1 MRSWFSLGVISA
13 LGLAFVARG
22 AAPATGEY
30 SWHDSPGKFLELRH
44 GDRPVMRYMYAA
56 FDDTSP
62 ATREATFK
70 VYHHLFDPTGTRL
83 VTNGPSGLYPHHRGM
98 FFGFNKIS
106 YGDKKCDIW
115 HGDSAHK
122 FNTIGA
128 YQEHVKM
135 LAQRGGPDSGTHTAL
150 IAWHG
155 PDRAVFAE
163 EERTVTARHTD
174 NGTLVDWSTK
184 LTSNVDVPVKLDG
197 DPQHAGF
204 HFRADKEV
212 NEKSKKETYYVRP
225 DGKGQRGE
233 TRNWEPKTKKG
244 PVNLPWDAMSFV
256 LGEKRY
262 TVVYLDHPSN
272 PKESRHSERDYG
284 RMGSYF
290 EYTLTKDKP
299 LTLRYQIWL
308 QEGELTV
315 AQASELSRR
324 FTTRAEH

>member
-1 MRSWFSLGVISA
+1 MA
-13 LGLAFVARG
+13 P
-22 AAPATGEY
+22 AAPATGDY
-30 SWHDSPGKFLELRH
+30 TWQDTPGKYLELKH
-44 GDRPVMRYMYAA
+44 GDRPVLRYMYAA

-62 ATREATFK
+62 ETREATFK
-70 VYHHLFDPTGTRL
+70 VFHHLFDPAGTRL
-83 VTNGPSGLYPHHRGM
+83 VTNGPHGLYPHHRGL

-135 LAQRGGPDSGTHTAL
+135 LVQRGGPDAGTHTAL

-155 PDRAVFAE
+155 PDRGVFAE
-163 EERTVTARHTD
+163 EERTVTARDTN
-174 NGTLVDWSTK
+174 NGVLVDWS
-184 LTSNVDVPVKLDG
+184 SNLRSKVDVPVKLDG

-204 HFRADKEV
+204 HFRADDEV
-212 NEKSKKETYYVRP
+212 DKKSKKETYYLRP
-225 DGKGQRGE
+225 DGKGERGE

-244 PVNLPWDAMSFV
+244 PVNMPWDAMSFV
-256 LGEKRY
+256 LGGKRY

-290 EYTLTKDKP
+290 EYTLTKEIP
-299 LTLRYQIWL
+299 LKVRYQIWL
-308 QEGELTV
+308 QEGEMTV
-315 AQASELSRR
+315 AQASELSRK
-324 FTTRAEH
+324 FTAQAEH